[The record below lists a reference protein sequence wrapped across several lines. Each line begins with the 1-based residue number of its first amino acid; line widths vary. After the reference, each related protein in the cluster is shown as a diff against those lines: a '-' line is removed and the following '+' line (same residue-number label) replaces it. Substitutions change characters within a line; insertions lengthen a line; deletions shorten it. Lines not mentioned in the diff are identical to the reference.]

1 MISELVLKYLK
12 GERLVMRGRYAAPSP
27 AASRVALTE
36 PSRLL
41 FGVDREAYK
50 LVLNACRE
58 AKAAEPQDVEV
69 A

>member
-1 MISELVLKYLK
+1 LRC
-12 GERLVMRGRYAAPSP
+12 RLGR
-27 AASRVALTE
+27 AAST

>member
-1 MISELVLKYLK
+1 MILPGGDEVPL
-12 GERLVMRGRYAAPSP
+12 AI
-27 AASRVALTE
+27 E

>member
-1 MISELVLKYLK
+1 MDALSFNLCFRHHKLGTLRC
-12 GERLVMRGRYAAPSP
+12 RLGR
-27 AASRVALTE
+27 AAST

>member
-1 MISELVLKYLK
+1 MDDEGYLRAVVILPD
-12 GERLVMRGRYAAPSP
+12 GEEVPLAIE
-27 AASRVALTE
+27 T
-36 PSRLL
+36 SRLL

-58 AKAAEPQDVEV
+58 AKAAAPRDAEV